1 MEELRS
7 NNRLILPFKGLKEG
21 IHEFYFKINN
31 NFFSSLDYSELEN
44 GELEIKVKL
53 NKKPKNIILEI
64 DISGF
69 VKVMCDRCLD
79 FFNLPIKFQGNLLV
93 NFNGSDEK
101 KSLKNYEDLIVLSE
115 NEYEFDITH
124 YIYESILLSI
134 PYQRIHP
141 LNSTGISTCNKDM
154 LLILKKFSEPAGK
167 KIINESWEKLNNI

>member
-1 MEELRS
+1 
-7 NNRLILPFKGLKEG
+7 
-21 IHEFYFKINN
+21 
-31 NFFSSLDYSELEN
+31 
-44 GELEIKVKL
+44 
-53 NKKPKNIILEI
+53 
-64 DISGF
+64 
-69 VKVMCDRCLD
+69 LD